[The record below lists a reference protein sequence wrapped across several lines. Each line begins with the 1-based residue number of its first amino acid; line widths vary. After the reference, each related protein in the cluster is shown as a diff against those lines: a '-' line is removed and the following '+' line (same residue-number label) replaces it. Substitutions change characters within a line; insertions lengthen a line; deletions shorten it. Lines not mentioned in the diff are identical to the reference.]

1 MARGTVLV
9 CAYDYHARVKVM
21 KTARMTILV
30 TPEQKASINKRAK
43 QLKLSAGEVIRRAVD
58 SYSSTIE
65 DEAVLSALAHEL
77 EHSVKQARG
86 ALREALSEGK
96 RLRKEWAARSN
107 QKRRAA

>member
-1 MARGTVLV
+1 
-9 CAYDYHARVKVM
+9 M

-58 SYSSTIE
+58 GYSSTLE
-65 DEAVLSALAHEL
+65 DEAALSALAYEL

-96 RLRKEWAARSN
+96 RLRKEWAARNS

>member
-1 MARGTVLV
+1 
-9 CAYDYHARVKVM
+9 M

-58 SYSSTIE
+58 SYSSTLE
-65 DEAVLSALAHEL
+65 DEAALSALACEL

-96 RLRKEWAARSN
+96 RVRREWAARN
-107 QKRRAA
+107 NRKRRAA